1 LAVEASVE
9 ASVEAAA
16 EAVEDLADS
25 AAEAAVLAAAEP
37 GEAGKEQLSAFSL
50 QLFVSWLMAKS

>member
-1 LAVEASVE
+1 MAAV

-16 EAVEDLADS
+16 EAVGDLADS